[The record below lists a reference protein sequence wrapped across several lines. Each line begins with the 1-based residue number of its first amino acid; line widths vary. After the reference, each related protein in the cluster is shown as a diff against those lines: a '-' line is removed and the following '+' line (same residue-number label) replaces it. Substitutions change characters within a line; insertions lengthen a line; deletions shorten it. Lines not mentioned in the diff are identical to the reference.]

1 MKDYRQHSGHTP
13 NPHQGSGFDPFGAT
27 NAPVQNSSEPPQ
39 ANVPPQES
47 PVPEVQVQPAP
58 VQTAAHVPE
67 PQAQQRQPVQQPQPQ
82 YYEQGQVP
90 EGAIPYDP
98 AKHAALSQ
106 TAQPTTQPAPA
117 QQEPQLVQQPAVADA
132 QTTPLAQTIDQ
143 FPQQLQASYAT
154 PATAQA
160 QAQPQPIQP
169 VQAATDTPDP
179 KAKKKKRRIALI
191 AGLLAFA
198 MLVLPAGIALTTLNV
213 FDFDRASLSL
223 PTIQNDADDA
233 RDAIDSTRSTVIEIP
248 SDVTNP
254 SEDELSVQVAR
265 KVLPSV
271 VSISGSMEMGLGM
284 RSPEGM
290 SAGAG
295 VILSSEG
302 YIVTNNHVIENLSNI
317 TVTAGAQTY
326 PAVLVGA
333 DPSTDLAVLKID
345 ATGDLP
351 AIELGTSSNLLE
363 GQYVMAVG
371 SPFGHEQSVSSGI
384 ISGLGRS
391 NIISTQ
397 TAHIAY
403 VDLIQ
408 TDAAINPGNS
418 GGALVDKAGR
428 LIGINSLINT
438 LSGASAGVGFAIPV
452 DTVIHV
458 SNQLIESGHASH
470 AFLGIGTTTI
480 TPEIARAYGFPVERG
495 VVVNSVVGGSP
506 ADIAGLQTGDFIVR
520 IGDRSISSSEDV
532 FSAIR
537 SNRVGDSVEVEIYRS
552 GENEVLTATL
562 ASDDFMSR
570 IQQESPQQGQ
580 QPPQHPPVPNP

>member
-1 MKDYRQHSGHTP
+1 MKDYSQQNGHTP
-13 NPHQGSGFDPFGAT
+13 DPQQGLGFDPFGT
-27 NAPVQNSSEPPQ
+27 EVPVQNSSE
-39 ANVPPQES
+39 
-47 PVPEVQVQPAP
+47 QPSGK
-58 VQTAAHVPE
+58 V
-67 PQAQQRQPVQQPQPQ
+67 QAQEAPAVEPHVQAVQQSQPQ

-90 EGAIPYDP
+90 AGAIPYDP
-98 AKHAALSQ
+98 TQHTPVQ
-106 TAQPTTQPAPA
+106 QQPAQPTAPA
-117 QQEPQLVQQPAVADA
+117 AQQVQAVPATAQQTAPPATQLPVQPVAQQQHQQPS
-132 QTTPLAQTIDQ
+132 QTIDQ
-143 FPQQLQASYAT
+143 FSQHLQASYAVPT
-154 PATAQA
+154 QA
-160 QAQPQPIQP
+160 QFA
-169 VQAATDTPDP
+169 DSTPDP
-179 KAKKKKRRIALI
+179 KAKRKKRRLALI
-191 AGLLAFA
+191 AGLLAFV
-198 MLVLPAGIALTTLNV
+198 MLAVPVGIVVGTSNLFD
-213 FDFDRASLSL
+213 FDFDRASTSR
-223 PTIQNDADDA
+223 PTTPDITDDS
-233 RDAIDSTRSTVIEIP
+233 DDPTGSSGTTVIEIP
-248 SDVTNP
+248 RDVTNP

-271 VSISGSMEMGLGM
+271 VSISGNFDMGMGIRLGD
-284 RSPEGM
+284 GT

-295 VILSSEG
+295 VILSPEG

-317 TVTAGAQTY
+317 MVTAGAQTY

-345 ATGDLP
+345 SEGDLP

-371 SPFGHEQSVSSGI
+371 SPFGHEQSVSTGI
-384 ISGLGRS
+384 ISGLGRN

-397 TAHIAY
+397 TAHVAY

-418 GGALVDKAGR
+418 GGALVDKEGR

-470 AFLGIGTTTI
+470 AFLGVGTTTI

-506 ADIAGLQTGDFIVR
+506 ADVAGLATGDFIVR
-520 IGDRSISSSEDV
+520 IGDRSISNTEDV
-532 FSAIR
+532 LSAIR
-537 SNRVGDSVEVEIYRS
+537 SNRVGDSVEIEIYRS
-552 GENEVLTATL
+552 GENEVLSATL

-570 IQQESPQQGQ
+570 LQQDTPQQG
-580 QPPQHPPVPNP
+580 QPPQHPPVPPSP

>member
-1 MKDYRQHSGHTP
+1 MKDYRQQSGHVP
-13 NPHQGSGFDPFGAT
+13 DPHQGLGFDPFGAT
-27 NAPVQNSSEPPQ
+27 EAPIQNSSEQTPG
-39 ANVPPQES
+39 NVPPQAP
-47 PVPEVQVQPAP
+47 PVFEPQVRPVQP
-58 VQTAAHVPE
+58 VQTVQQPS
-67 PQAQQRQPVQQPQPQ
+67 PVQMAQQPPQPQ

-98 AKHAALSQ
+98 ARHAAM
-106 TAQPTTQPAPA
+106 QP
-117 QQEPQLVQQPAVADA
+117 
-132 QTTPLAQTIDQ
+132 AQTIDQ
-143 FPQQLQASYAT
+143 FSQKLQASYAA
-154 PATAQA
+154 PAQV
-160 QAQPQPIQP
+160 QP
-169 VQAATDTPDP
+169 VEDAPDP
-179 KAKKKKRRIALI
+179 KAKKKKRRLALI

-198 MLVLPAGIALTTLNV
+198 MLVLPIGVIFTTHNFLDL
-213 FDFDRASLSL
+213 DFDRGSLSL
-223 PTIQNDADDA
+223 PTTPDDGDSP
-233 RDAIDSTRSTVIEIP
+233 RDDTDTPRSTVIETP

-271 VSISGSMEMGLGM
+271 VSISGSMDMGLGM

-302 YIVTNNHVIENLSNI
+302 YIVTNNHVVENLSNI
-317 TVTAGAQTY
+317 VVTAGAQTY

-397 TAHIAY
+397 TTHIAY

-480 TPEIARAYGFPVERG
+480 TPEIARAYGFPVDRG

-506 ADIAGLQTGDFIVR
+506 ADVAGLQTGDFIVR
-520 IGDRSISSSEDV
+520 IGDRTISSSEDV

-570 IQQESPQQGQ
+570 MQQEAPQQGQ
-580 QPPQHPPVPNP
+580 QPPQHPPVPGP